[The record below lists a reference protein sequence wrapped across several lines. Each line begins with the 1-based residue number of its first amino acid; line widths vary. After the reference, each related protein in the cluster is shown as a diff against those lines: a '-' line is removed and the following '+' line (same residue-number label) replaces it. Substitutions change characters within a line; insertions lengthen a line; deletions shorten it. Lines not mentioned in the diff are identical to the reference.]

1 MILYHESHQ
10 ISHLPSRNGQ
20 ENTSAEHFDNIPPS
34 PGKAKRAA
42 FSRAVDC
49 EFSAE
54 NIFPRDSC
62 FPGDGNKNG
71 RLRLHHPTVPG
82 DWWRVSIAGVGSIT
96 PAAHLVI
103 TRDYI
108 VFFLGGG
115 GGGTDEGAHGGR
127 RLSSPPQV
135 SPTRCP
141 ITALRSHSHRW
152 SPSEITA
159 ELGLNPN
166 DRKNWGPS
174 AGGFKASAGSSAM
187 VSSPG
192 KASSFRAR
200 TAGGLMAPWSAG
212 GELAHRHRRRQ
223 WGDK

>member
-115 GGGTDEGAHGGR
+115 GGEGRMRGLTAAVGSRRRRRSVQRAAPSLPSVVTLIAGR
-127 RLSSPPQV
+127 LLKSRPSSGLTPMTGKIGVPPPGASRLRPEVPPWFPLPV
-135 SPTRCP
+135 K
-141 ITALRSHSHRW
+141 LR
-152 SPSEITA
+152 
-159 ELGLNPN
+159 
-166 DRKNWGPS
+166 
-174 AGGFKASAGSSAM
+174 ASA
-187 VSSPG
+187 PEQP
-192 KASSFRAR
+192 
-200 TAGGLMAPWSAG
+200 AG
-212 GELAHRHRRRQ
+212 
-223 WGDK
+223 